1 MAELP
6 QIPPVILPQSSLF
19 NLDLAGIPVA
29 PGLHLEKKWQDLPSW
44 ADLTV

>member
-29 PGLHLEKKWQDLPSW
+29 PGLHLEKKNGKTCQ
-44 ADLTV
+44 VGRI